1 VLDAVFAQ
9 RDLAD
14 WRTRLD
20 AAGVTFGAVQ
30 SVNETADDTQMHQIG
45 ALVPFADGAG
55 LTVSSPFHLEGE
67 TKVAPRRAPA
77 LGEHTDLVLREA
89 GYAPDEIAR
98 LRALGVLA

>member
-1 VLDAVFAQ
+1 
-9 RDLAD
+9 
-14 WRTRLD
+14 
-20 AAGVTFGAVQ
+20 VTFGAVQ
-30 SVNETADDTQMHQIG
+30 SVNETADDQQMHQIG

-67 TKVAPRRAPA
+67 TKVAPHRAPA

-89 GYAPDEIAR
+89 GYATDEIAR